1 MANQDSGL
9 IQVLG
14 SGLSDI
20 VAKQY
25 YNISISLSGSGSMVS
40 SGKTV
45 GYTSVA
51 MRGEGSMNVV
61 PKLDVASGLIQMSG
75 ELSVSESNQNLVNSY
90 VTMYGFL
97 TSNINIYS
105 AVYCSDLPIDF
116 NTQMIESLGCSI
128 KGESV
133 ELKRYRGDT
142 YPVSTTLSKN
152 GNKDTSGITFVMSTQ
167 INDGTIYASSGVV
180 NDSSNG
186 LVDFPLETTA
196 VATSGSGVYDIQ
208 GNDGTYIY
216 TYEKGVFT
224 LLEDVTV

>member
-14 SGLSDI
+14 SGN
-20 VAKQY
+20 V
-25 YNISISLSGSGSMVS
+25 SISVGQVGSTFVSMSGI
-40 SGKTV
+40 
-45 GYTSVA
+45 
-51 MRGEGSMNVV
+51 GSMNVST
-61 PKLDVASGLIQMSG
+61 KLDVASGRIQMSG
-75 ELSVSESNQNLVNSY
+75 ILSVSESNQNLVNSY

-97 TSNINIYS
+97 TANINLYS
-105 AVYCSDLPIDF
+105 SVYCSDLPVDF
-116 NTQMIESLGCSI
+116 EIQMIESFGCSI

-142 YPVSTTLSKN
+142 YPVATTLSKN
-152 GNKDTSGITFVMSTQ
+152 GSKDTTGITFKMSTQ
-167 INDGTIYASSGVV
+167 IENEIVYTVDGIVENA
-180 NDSSNG
+180 SNG
-186 LVDFPLETTA
+186 IVNFPLDINAVTTA
-196 VATSGSGVYDIQ
+196 GSGVYDIQ